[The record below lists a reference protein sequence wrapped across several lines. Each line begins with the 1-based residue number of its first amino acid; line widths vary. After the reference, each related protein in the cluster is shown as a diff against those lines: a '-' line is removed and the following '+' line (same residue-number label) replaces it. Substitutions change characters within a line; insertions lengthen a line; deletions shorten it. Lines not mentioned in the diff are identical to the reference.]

1 MVSRMEE
8 TPGDKVEKLKPAPKA
23 MLFDLD
29 DTLAESF
36 QPPSDSMIE
45 KLSRLLD
52 RMPVAIMTAAGLP
65 RIEADFLHR
74 IQSSQLDRLYIFP
87 NSSAQCFTYQDGALK
102 NVYDMLL
109 KPEQRDEIK
118 SAIAESVLEVKL
130 ELDPRYQPLIID
142 RDVQIAYA
150 ALGLEATEEAKKAWD
165 PDKSKR
171 KQLKEALDRRLPN
184 YEVLIGGKTTI
195 DITTKGITKAYGV
208 NWLSKKLELPT
219 AEMTYVG
226 DAFYEGGNDAVVL
239 TTGIQT
245 RTVSSPAETEKIIDE
260 VLAL

>member
-1 MVSRMEE
+1 
-8 TPGDKVEKLKPAPKA
+8 

-36 QPPSDSMIE
+36 QPPTDSMIE

-52 RMPVAIMTAAGLP
+52 KMPVAIMTAAGLP

-74 IQSSQLDRLYIFP
+74 VHTDHLDRFYIFP
-87 NSSAQCFTYQDGALK
+87 NSSAQCFAYEGGTLK
-102 NVYDMLL
+102 SVYDMLL
-109 KPEQRDEIK
+109 RPEQRDEIK
-118 SAIAESVLEVKL
+118 QAITESVAEVHL

-150 ALGLEATEEAKKAWD
+150 ALGLDATEEAKREWD
-165 PDKSKR
+165 PDKTKR
-171 KQLKEALDRRLPN
+171 KKLKEALDKRLPQ

-208 NWLSKKLELPT
+208 EWLAKKLGLETKDML
-219 AEMTYVG
+219 YVG
-226 DAFYEGGNDAVVL
+226 DAFYEGGNDAVVIA
-239 TTGIQT
+239 TGVQT
-245 RTVSSPAETEKIIDE
+245 RAVSGPPETEQIIAHA
-260 VLAL
+260 LAE

>member
-1 MVSRMEE
+1 MEGQ
-8 TPGDKVEKLKPAPKA
+8 TDGKVERLLPIPQA

-45 KLSRLLD
+45 KLSELLG

-74 IQSSQLDRLYIFP
+74 IRSAHMDRFYIFP
-87 NSSAQCFTYQDGALK
+87 NSSAQCFAYQDGVLT

-109 KPEQRDEIK
+109 RPEQREEIK
-118 SAIAESVLEVKL
+118 NAILESVAEVRL
-130 ELDPRYQPLIID
+130 ELDPRYQPRIID

-150 ALGLEATEEAKKAWD
+150 ALGLDASEDAKKAWD

-171 KQLKEALDRRLPN
+171 MHLKAALEKRLPN

-208 NWLSKKLELPT
+208 EWFSKKLNLEPT
-219 AEMTYVG
+219 DMLYIG

-239 TTGIQT
+239 STGVQT
-245 RTVSSPAETEKIIDE
+245 RAVSSPRETESIIDE
-260 VLAL
+260 VLAM